1 MFEYIFVENS
11 VNINI
16 SNYVRWVVILDRVT
30 IYLGLIVYIYIYMYG
45 SILSYTLCN
54 FLLLYHFIIFLLSEY
69 FEKSTVG
76 ITLSCYTLIVC
87 NISK

>member
-30 IYLGLIVYIYIYMYG
+30 IYLGLIYIYVWV
-45 SILSYTLCN
+45 N
-54 FLLLYHFIIFLLSEY
+54 FELY
-69 FEKSTVG
+69 VM
-76 ITLSCYTLIVC
+76 
-87 NISK
+87 